1 MSGIPLVHPFGEPPK
16 IRSSFD
22 WAQGERI
29 FGGSTALF
37 RLNAFSPKEIKNQIA
52 YFFTPL
58 PNLLSEGKGTIALN
72 VDGLLTIPIN
82 VALVTC
88 YKTRLKKETGV

>member
-16 IRSSFD
+16 IRSPFD

-37 RLNAFSPKEIKNQIA
+37 R
-52 YFFTPL
+52 
-58 PNLLSEGKGTIALN
+58 
-72 VDGLLTIPIN
+72 IN
-82 VALVTC
+82 VLFR
-88 YKTRLKKETGV
+88 TRRLHLHGGIGNASRLFLIKEKNHAR

>member
-37 RLNAFSPKEIKNQIA
+37 RIKRFRAYPDFHDYSLFQNLKQIA
-52 YFFTPL
+52 VVIGPQFYRRAVACHPVGMV
-58 PNLLSEGKGTIALN
+58 PDRRDIQQGRIA
-72 VDGLLTIPIN
+72 
-82 VALVTC
+82 
-88 YKTRLKKETGV
+88 RQ